1 MTEIE
6 FHVNLP
12 DKLHYSCRLMRK
24 AHRSGIK
31 VVVTAEPEL
40 LAQLD
45 ELLWRFSS
53 YDFLPHCLSTAS
65 ASVLAVTPILLTQQL
80 QSSPPDSVL
89 INLGQNPPAHFEC
102 FQRFIELASNTNDDI
117 SAARTRWKFY
127 RDRGY
132 PLKRHEPPTASE
144 PT

>member
-31 VVVTAEPEL
+31 VVVTGEPEL

-45 ELLWRFSS
+45 DLLWRFSGC
-53 YDFLPHCLSTAS
+53 DFLPHCLSTA
-65 ASVLAVTPILLTQQL
+65 AANTLAFTPILLTQQL
-80 QSSPPDSVL
+80 QRSPPDSVL
-89 INLGQNPPAHFEC
+89 INLGQQPPAHFES
-102 FQRFIELASNTNDDI
+102 FQRFIELASDTVEET

-132 PLKRHEPPTASE
+132 ALKRYEPPTAPE
-144 PT
+144 LP